1 MHISLTFHY
10 QQVCFRIMNL
20 FYLFFYL
27 TINVFYKLKTG
38 FYDTRYHRIKINQD
52 IISVIT
58 KAGGKKGTFQRRD
71 RSAHNGF
78 LSYLGKRSRD
88 SQSQPSPSE
97 GPSEHLN
104 QHGFWYY
111 RNTINHLY
119 RPKTLH
125 LFNDIARAGSNV
137 AYYLYKHL
145 RIFYNHKQSSRRIF
159 FGIIMIATI
168 NFSCTSHCDEKDVL
182 PDDETNEM
190 VTKVSEILNSNKTT
204 DKNRYNEAKCTLDSQ
219 LSWGC
224 CVPTTC
230 CYQHV
235 QSNTT
240 HPVDI
245 IQYFCIPTLGVCY
258 QIKHYWLHCFLAG
271 FFHITHLLS
280 YLLRMG

>member
-1 MHISLTFHY
+1 
-10 QQVCFRIMNL
+10 
-20 FYLFFYL
+20 
-27 TINVFYKLKTG
+27 
-38 FYDTRYHRIKINQD
+38 
-52 IISVIT
+52 
-58 KAGGKKGTFQRRD
+58 
-71 RSAHNGF
+71 
-78 LSYLGKRSRD
+78 
-88 SQSQPSPSE
+88 
-97 GPSEHLN
+97 
-104 QHGFWYY
+104 
-111 RNTINHLY
+111 
-119 RPKTLH
+119 
-125 LFNDIARAGSNV
+125 
-137 AYYLYKHL
+137 
-145 RIFYNHKQSSRRIF
+145 
-159 FGIIMIATI
+159 MIATI

-204 DKNRYNEAKCTLDSQ
+204 DKNRYNEAKCTLDSL

-271 FFHITHLLS
+271 FFSHYTSVVVFVKDGLVFVGECQEADIFAWGVVLEKKKRRDLWTTLEEQTMIFSIPLVEKMRS
-280 YLLRMG
+280 MCPR